1 MILATS
7 NLPLPFKLSKSQSN
21 LHSGNGTLNA
31 RFLSIVAVHG
41 LNPTGTEDHAFA
53 TWTSGGKMWLRDF
66 LPTKLTTARV
76 MVFDYNANVA
86 FTASINGIREHATVL
101 LSRLNDAR
109 KVSRLSVI
117 KKHTTSK
124 HFWDVGC
131 FGQANHI
138 CVPQSWWAGCQ

>member
-21 LHSGNGTLNA
+21 LHSGNGILNA
-31 RFLSIVAVHG
+31 RSLSIVAVHG
-41 LNPTGTEDHAFA
+41 LNPTGAKDHAFA

-66 LPTKLTTARV
+66 LPAKLTTARV

-86 FTASINGIREHATVL
+86 FTTSMNGIREHATVL

-117 KKHTTSK
+117 KKRTASK
-124 HFWDVGC
+124 RFWDVGC
-131 FGQANHI
+131 SG
-138 CVPQSWWAGCQ
+138 